1 MLEVKIGKM
10 VAKNTAKLSW
20 TSITSQG
27 KQINEIHVS
36 L

>member
-1 MLEVKIGKM
+1 MI
-10 VAKNTAKLSW
+10 AKNTAKFSW
-20 TSITSQG
+20 TSIISQG